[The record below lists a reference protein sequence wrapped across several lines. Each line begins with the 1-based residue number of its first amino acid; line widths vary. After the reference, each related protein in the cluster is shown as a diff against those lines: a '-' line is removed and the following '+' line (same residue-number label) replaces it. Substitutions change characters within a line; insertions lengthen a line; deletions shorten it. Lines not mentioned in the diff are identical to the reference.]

1 MLTPTGK
8 PVTVGAISEFLQTV
22 EFMKDKNAV
31 NAALQ
36 KEAAEAAPNM
46 KDKNVVNAAAEAAS
60 KMAEVRS
67 LEREGAKRDLKA
79 HTDLVV

>member
-1 MLTPTGK
+1 MLTPIGM
-8 PVTVGAISEFLQTV
+8 PVTAVVIREFVQTV
-22 EFMKDKNAV
+22 EFMKDMKAV
-31 NAALQ
+31 NAVLQ
-36 KEAAEAAPNM
+36 KE
-46 KDKNVVNAAAEAAS
+46 AAEAAS

>member
-1 MLTPTGK
+1 MLTPTGM

-31 NAALQ
+31 NAMLQ
-36 KEAAEAAPNM
+36 KETAEDASNI
-46 KDKNVVNAAAEAAS
+46 KDKNAVNAAAEAAS
-60 KMAEVRS
+60 KMAQARS
-67 LEREGAKRDLKA
+67 LEREVAKRVLKA

>member
-1 MLTPTGK
+1 MLTPIGM
-8 PVTVGAISEFLQTV
+8 PVTAVVIREFVQTV

-31 NAALQ
+31 NAMLQ
-36 KEAAEAAPNM
+36 KEAAEAASNM